1 MSSEEE
7 EFNSEEDKFSSE
19 DDSLN
24 ATTKHLNF
32 EDELNSIA
40 RQHRRFGPK
49 LEKTLL
55 QLYDW
60 VYQ

>member
-40 RQHRRFGPK
+40 RQHRGFGPK
-49 LEKTLL
+49 FVYERTLL
-55 QLYDW
+55 QLYD
-60 VYQ
+60 